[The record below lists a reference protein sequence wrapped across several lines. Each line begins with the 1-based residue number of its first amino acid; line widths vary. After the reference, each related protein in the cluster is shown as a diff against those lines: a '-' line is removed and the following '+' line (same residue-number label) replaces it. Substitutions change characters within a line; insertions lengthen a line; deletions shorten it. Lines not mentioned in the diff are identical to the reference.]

1 MKLQANEIRKIH
13 TNNELIFN
21 KKCIDASTMNF
32 NSKYEIISFTNL
44 MNNELN
50 TYPECITSPDKQL
63 HKTYEDIDLLK
74 VIPANTTIIVPPGNA
89 FLKEDNTDDDIFFF
103 YQSKSNNMYAIR
115 KSTFA
120 NLHLPLPTV
129 SDIKYYDTT
138 NDLLEVNNKNIPNT
152 SPVDRYVYYTQKDVI
167 VKFEYKDYIINMFK
181 QKEKQEVIVSPFI
194 DKDYIDTISDEYTKL
209 TDQTLYK
216 LSEIV
221 LDESDPE
228 LLPNTRRL
236 ALKVIRNSKPEI
248 TQEIINYDTKISNQ
262 KVDNESTESVPSM
275 SDIQY
280 KENLLGM
287 SIHELFD
294 SIRYQK
300 DKPIADV
307 PELDIDKMM
316 HDIKNEITVD
326 TDTWSIFT
334 CKSMDMSKKYDM
346 SGSPADSNS
355 IEFDVYLGKLTVTTQ
370 GTYGYIYNRKTRES
384 ILCLK
389 KEDYDKAVKRLFNI
403 DMNSSKDDVPNI
415 VVNENGYKVATSS
428 TGKSYIS
435 KLTAESDTNITDT
448 LESDTDDSYKN
459 NSKENSKNDSE
470 DKPFDDGFF
479 DDLVRTE
486 STNTESTN
494 TNIGTNM
501 DVDVDNT
508 DSLEEKLEKIKLEER
523 AALKHEDEH
532 EDNQVLYG
540 KYNSDVS
547 FANAYNKKMQQQA
560 ASIPEEYINHCNID
574 PKDVKTDSGSD
585 VFARYANMTFNITP
599 IPPEAEQNVHVC
611 EDIHTE
617 DIHKDESDAMADTD
631 INKNINEDIDKN
643 IDEDVCND
651 SCNDSYTDTADIT
664 RNTPDSVALESIDE
678 SKPNDKELSMEDIVA
693 NNTDS
698 VINDD
703 NMNVNKCILPNAS
716 ADNLSIDK
724 SNASP
729 DRLDIKVL
737 DDEEYVKEE
746 LERDMSRINS
756 MYNQKLINFN
766 DIDSIVPKDENEKIV
781 LDILKFRR
789 KHNYHP
795 VYPNTYK
802 DYSNFFFNDDFY
814 NNLNDELIDKI
825 IHADLDAMDT
835 AAFNSFI
842 KDLPDKE
849 KWIVRTAKLC
859 YLYTGTKLFNDDKS
873 INEAAKIKTEDITND
888 TDNMFDKEGFEILV
902 DYNMEL
908 ARKHIIGGAKFL
920 DKEECDMWIEEEKRI
935 RNEKATG

>member
-1 MKLQANEIRKIH
+1 MKLQVNEIRKIH
-13 TNNELIFN
+13 TDNELIFN

-32 NSKYEIISFTNL
+32 NSKYEITSFINL

-74 VIPANTTIIVPPGNA
+74 VIPTNTTIIVPPGNA

-115 KSTFA
+115 FSTFA

-138 NDLLEVNNKNIPNT
+138 NDLLEVNNKNVPSI

-194 DKDYIDTISDEYTKL
+194 DKDYTDTISDEYTKL

-415 VVNENGYKVATSS
+415 VVNENGYKIATSS

-435 KLTAESDTNITDT
+435 KLAAEPDTHITNT
-448 LESDTDDSYKN
+448 LESDTDDSCKN
-459 NSKENSKNDSE
+459 NSKENCKTDGENKS
-470 DKPFDDGFF
+470 FDDSFF
-479 DDLVRTE
+479 DDLVHTE
-486 STNTESTN
+486 PTNTELTNTSSSTN
-494 TNIGTNM
+494 MNANANV
-501 DVDVDNT
+501 DVDMDNT
-508 DSLEEKLEKIKLEER
+508 DSLEEKLEKIKSEEY
-523 AALKHEDEH
+523 AALKHEDENEH

-547 FANAYNKKMQQQA
+547 FANAYNEKMQQQA

-611 EDIHTE
+611 EDIHKE
-617 DIHKDESDAMADTD
+617 DIHTENINTEESDEIVDT
-631 INKNINEDIDKN
+631 DIDKN
-643 IDEDVCND
+643 IDEDIDKDIDKNI
-651 SCNDSYTDTADIT
+651 DT
-664 RNTPDSVALESIDE
+664 DSVILESIDE
-678 SKPNDKELSMEDIVA
+678 SKHDDKELNIEDIVV
-693 NNTDS
+693 NNTDD

-703 NMNVNKCILPNAS
+703 NTNVNECILPNAS

-729 DRLDIKVL
+729 DCMDIKVL

-789 KHNYHP
+789 EHNYHP

-825 IHADLDAMDT
+825 IHADLDSMDT
-835 AAFNSFI
+835 TAFNSFI

-935 RNEKATG
+935 RNEKATES